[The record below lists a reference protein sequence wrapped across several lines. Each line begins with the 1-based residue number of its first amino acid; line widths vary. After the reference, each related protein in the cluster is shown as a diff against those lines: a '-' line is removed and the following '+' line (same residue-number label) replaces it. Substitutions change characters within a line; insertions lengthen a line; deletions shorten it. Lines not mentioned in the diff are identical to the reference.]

1 MASMQNISHTL
12 AALASSAGWT
22 EAERRQRAGEFHS
35 YVERLGKVSRG
46 ARKLLSLVAEQAP
59 KEPHHE
65 ALMPRLH
72 EACGLDPEE
81 MDRYLHEL
89 RDAKLIRIDGQY
101 PFEQIAPAAEPS
113 VWSPTEALASFAKF
127 KGVNLRE
134 ALGEVDLSLA
144 D

>member
-1 MASMQNISHTL
+1 MTSTQKVSHSL
-12 AALASSAGWT
+12 AALASSVGWS
-22 EAERRQRAGEFHS
+22 EAERQQRVAEFRS

-46 ARKLLSLVAEQAP
+46 ARKLLSLIAEQAP
-59 KEPHHE
+59 QESQHE

-89 RDAKLIRIDGQY
+89 HAIKLVSIDGQY
-101 PFEQIAPAAEPS
+101 PFEQVAPATELS
-113 VWSPTEALASFAKF
+113 GWSPTESLASFANF

-134 ALGEVDLSLA
+134 ALGEMDFSFA